1 MPNFCI
7 RRSRAARRS
16 PTVSTPSM
24 RIDPASGWSRPRMHF
39 TSTDLPVPEPPM
51 ITRLSPV
58 GQSMSTSPSTRL
70 RPNDFLRPRTDI
82 FGIAMRVTANR
93 LSSTEEGCGDHVGR
107 LLADPLRPAARVV
120 AMIAAHQRHDEAE
133 YRRLHQTRNN
143 IVCLEV
149 LLSSIYIGLRI
160 EAELVHTDQ
169 ISAKDADDVGDENQH
184 RQGDQPSEEAWQHEI
199 A

>member
-93 LSSTEEGCGDHVGR
+93 LSSTEEGCGDHVVEDENQDRGR
-107 LLADPLRPAARVV
+107 HDRVGRRLADPLRPAARVV

-160 EAELVHTDQ
+160 EAE
-169 ISAKDADDVGDENQH
+169 
-184 RQGDQPSEEAWQHEI
+184 
-199 A
+199 